1 MKTRKKIES
10 RSATRKL
17 EGIKCIYNDLLNLAG
32 YNVIRQK
39 MMEDFYGLG
48 YKYSKSAF
56 DEMYQEA
63 MKQIKEDYQKQKE
76 NINEKLVAVVNDIS
90 SEAREHGDS
99 RSALKGVEML
109 MKIFGVAQE
118 NNKKTVEV
126 QTPSS
131 TVKIKFGFDDDEE
144 SKEEDEED

>member
-1 MKTRKKIES
+1 MKTRKKVES
-10 RSATRKL
+10 RNSYRKA
-17 EGIKCIYNDLLNLAG
+17 ECIKLIYNDILNLAG
-32 YNVIRQK
+32 YNTIRK
-39 MMEDFYGLG
+39 KVMEDAYGLG
-48 YKYSKSAF
+48 YQYSKSAF

-63 MKQIKEDYQKQKE
+63 LKEINEDYQRQKE
-76 NINEKLVAVVNDIS
+76 NIDEKLVAVINDIS
-90 SEAREHGDS
+90 YEAREHGDS

-109 MKIFGVAQE
+109 MKIFGVGQE

-131 TVKIKFGFDDDEE
+131 TVKIKFGFDDDED

>member
-131 TVKIKFGFDDDEE
+131 TVKIKFGFDDDED